1 MKKSLILPAL
11 FIAFLFASCTKDQ
24 IEPIQDTPEKAEA
37 RLAINTVSNSFLTG
51 SWSIDYILSDSND
64 VTTKY
69 KNCYL
74 SFATNGSLL
83 CKSEVSTSVVGK
95 WVVSYVDGKTRVTFS
110 FLNNSGFEAVNGD
123 WTMIEGST
131 NLKMMLQGVVESKN
145 YLTLEKQ

>member
-1 MKKSLILPAL
+1 MKKFLLLPSL
-11 FIAFLFASCTKDQ
+11 FIALSFASCTKDQ
-24 IEPIQDTPEKAEA
+24 IETIQDTPEKAEA
-37 RLAINTVSNSFLTG
+37 RLAINTVSNSFLTA
-51 SWSIDYILSDSND
+51 SWSITYILSNSND

-69 KNCYL
+69 KDCYL
-74 SFATNGSLL
+74 SFATNGSLM
-83 CKSEVSTSVVGK
+83 CKNEISTNVVGR

-131 NLKMMLQGVVESKN
+131 NSKMMMQAVSDAKN